1 MLGQPCRQEGA
12 PELLEG
18 CQLQLLQIPAA
29 PGTLS
34 AILPGCLCLQT
45 FINLCQQPVA
55 QYLDR
60 FGFKSDLLKAMYA
73 VTDGF
78 AGLTG
83 SWESPGSGMNFL
95 VHNMVSSLVCRL
107 FSGIQHGEQPGLQC
121 VSWCTT
127 W

>member
-1 MLGQPCRQEGA
+1 M
-12 PELLEG
+12 
-18 CQLQLLQIPAA
+18 
-29 PGTLS
+29 
-34 AILPGCLCLQT
+34 ILPRVLCLQT

-55 QYLDR
+55 RYLDR

-95 VHNMVSSLVCRL
+95 VHNMVSSLSAVYRRL
-107 FSGIQHGEQPGLQC
+107 LGWGA
-121 VSWCTT
+121 
-127 W
+127 

>member
-1 MLGQPCRQEGA
+1 M
-12 PELLEG
+12 
-18 CQLQLLQIPAA
+18 PAA
-29 PGTLS
+29 ASAGPGCTCTLPTV
-34 AILPGCLCLQT
+34 LPCCLCLQT

-55 QYLDR
+55 RYLDR

-95 VHNMVSSLVCRL
+95 VHNMVSSLSAVL
-107 FSGIQHGEQPGLQC
+107 APLL
-121 VSWCTT
+121 
-127 W
+127 